1 MGRLLALF
9 FTFLFIAVPSYGKVV
24 DFIAAVVNGEPVL
37 YSEVVDYA
45 KKNHIP
51 DLRVARDKVI
61 EKKILLTKA
70 KSEGITVSD
79 EELKR
84 ALSEFIKNS
93 GFKSEKEFEE
103 ALKREG
109 LTLSDVKEGLREQL
123 LIAKLISR
131 EVKSRIKISNSEVED
146 ICKKQEGKPLRE
158 VYYIYT
164 KTSDRAERA
173 LELLKSGVPFE
184 KVARELS
191 EDKVT
196 GSKGGYLGKVSPGM
210 LIKPLDSAVWSLK
223 PGSYKLVRTNKGF
236 YIVYVKSEEKGH
248 CDRNRVRRELY
259 MRKFQKAL
267 KDYVDELKREAS
279 VKVYM

>member
-146 ICKKQEGKPLRE
+146 ICKKQEGKPLRD

-196 GSKGGYLGKVSPGM
+196 GKKGGYLGKVSPGM

-267 KDYVDELKREAS
+267 KDYVDKLKREAS

>member
-1 MGRLLALF
+1 MGRLFALF
-9 FTFLFIAVPSYGKVV
+9 LSFFLLTISSYGKVV

-93 GFKSEKEFEE
+93 SFKSEKEFEE

-109 LTLSDVKEGLREQL
+109 LTLSDVREGLREQL

-131 EVKSRIKISNSEVED
+131 EVKSRIKIGNSEVED
-146 ICKKQEGKPLRE
+146 ICRKQEGKPLRE

-173 LELLKSGVPFE
+173 LELLKNGVPFE

-236 YIVYVKSEEKGH
+236 YIVYVKSEERGH
-248 CDRNRVRRELY
+248 CDRNRIRRELY
-259 MRKFQKAL
+259 IRKFQKAL
-267 KDYVDELKREAS
+267 KDYVDKLKREAS

>member
-267 KDYVDELKREAS
+267 KDYVDKLKREAS